1 MKASDIDMQDLALIY
16 DDEYGP
22 DYVAGIMASEFP
34 ALDTDAAYEKLLGM
48 LREAA
53 RRGEEDYP
61 LNFLA
66 NRIAELGMKENKMRI
81 TKSQLQQVI
90 REALDEEM
98 EDRISGKE
106 MLAMYDAEQ
115 GLDEMSAEEAM
126 DELEQILKDIR
137 KTSNDDRSSQ
147 QADRAEDL
155 LRVIVRG

>member
-1 MKASDIDMQDLALIY
+1 MK
-16 DDEYGP
+16 
-22 DYVAGIMASEFP
+22 
-34 ALDTDAAYEKLLGM
+34 
-48 LREAA
+48 
-53 RRGEEDYP
+53 
-61 LNFLA
+61 
-66 NRIAELGMKENKMRI
+66 I

-90 REALDEEM
+90 REAIDEEM

-115 GLDEMSAEEAM
+115 GLDVMSAEEAM
-126 DELEQILKDIR
+126 NELEQILKDIR